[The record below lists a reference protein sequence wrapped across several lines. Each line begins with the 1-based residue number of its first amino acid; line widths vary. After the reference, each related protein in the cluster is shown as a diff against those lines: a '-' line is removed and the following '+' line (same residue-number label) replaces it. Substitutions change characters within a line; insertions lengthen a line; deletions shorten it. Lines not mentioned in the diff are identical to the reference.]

1 MENKQSSN
9 KPMSRE
15 ELKEMMNKQKEQ
27 AWYKH
32 QDEIASRG

>member
-1 MENKQSSN
+1 
-9 KPMSRE
+9 MSRE

-32 QDEIASRG
+32 QDEIVSRG